1 MTSAEIRK
9 TVRLFG
15 DETEIAIAMR
25 GASVI
30 GVRAIRGKE
39 NTMKIVDAVGRQLA
53 AGKPLIEIHWNATVL
68 QELVA
73 ELLSV
78 QCDAAKKDK
87 TA

>member
-1 MTSAEIRK
+1 MTATEIQK

-39 NTMKIVDAVGRQLA
+39 NTMKIVDAVGRQI
-53 AGKPLIEIHWNATVL
+53 AGGKKLIEIYWNAAVL
-68 QELVA
+68 QELVI
-73 ELLSV
+73 ELHNA
-78 QCDAAKKDK
+78 QCDAASKDK
-87 TA
+87 AV

>member
-1 MTSAEIRK
+1 MTATEIQK

-30 GVRAIRGKE
+30 GARAIRGKE
-39 NTMKIVDAVGRQLA
+39 APMKIVDAVGRQIA
-53 AGKPLIEIHWNATVL
+53 GGKPLLEIHWNATVL
-68 QELVA
+68 QELVG

-87 TA
+87 AA

>member
-1 MTSAEIRK
+1 MTATEIQK

-73 ELLSV
+73 ELLDV

-87 TA
+87 AA

>member
-1 MTSAEIRK
+1 MTATEIRK

-39 NTMKIVDAVGRQLA
+39 NTMKIVDAVGQQLA

-68 QELVA
+68 QELVS
-73 ELLSV
+73 ELLAV